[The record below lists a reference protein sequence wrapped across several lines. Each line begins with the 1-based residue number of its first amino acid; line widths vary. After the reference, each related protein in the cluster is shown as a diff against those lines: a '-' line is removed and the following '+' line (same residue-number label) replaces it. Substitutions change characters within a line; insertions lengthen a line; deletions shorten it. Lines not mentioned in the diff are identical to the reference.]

1 MGGERTTY
9 QPIGGIGEVEGS
21 CLEDSTFV
29 REHAGAQSEAR
40 SGEAWELGETANSP
54 VAQREARSE
63 EASKRGGDGGVA
75 ASTASDTTVAGQR
88 GARSG
93 EASNTT
99 VLDVVLDA
107 SPAGQAREHAGLS
120 LGDTLSRVVSP
131 VANNTGSGVGVVMK
145 GAKGG
150 GVSSDT
156 THADGAAVVAEPE
169 SAASGSKQYG
179 GRGNGCAGGGAGAD
193 SEGAA
198 GVALHNISRFT
209 KTEGGEGRALS
220 TASDTTVAGR
230 EQAGAAGVALHNISR
245 FTKTGEDG
253 REPQSGEAWELGD
266 KACSESASDEA
277 GEWRPG

>member
-1 MGGERTTY
+1 MANTT
-9 QPIGGIGEVEGS
+9 PPT
-21 CLEDSTFV
+21 LSTV
-29 REHAGAQSEAR
+29 
-40 SGEAWELGETANSP
+40 ANTT
-54 VAQREARSE
+54 
-63 EASKRGGDGGVA
+63 

-120 LGDTLSRVVSP
+120 LGDTLLRVVSP
-131 VANNTGSGVGVVMK
+131 VANNTASAVGVVMK
-145 GAKGG
+145 GAVWG
-150 GVSSDT
+150 GVSSGT
-156 THADGAAVVAEPE
+156 TVAGCELADPE

-179 GRGNGCAGGGAGAD
+179 GRGNGCAVVVDIAD
-193 SEGAA
+193 SEGADGDSA
-198 GVALHNISRFT
+198 TAVALHNISRFT
-209 KTEGGEGRALS
+209 KTEGRACS

-230 EQAGAAGVALHNISR
+230 EHAGAAEVALHNISR
-245 FTKTGEDG
+245 FTKTQ
-253 REPQSGEAWELGD
+253 RQPQSVEAWKLGE